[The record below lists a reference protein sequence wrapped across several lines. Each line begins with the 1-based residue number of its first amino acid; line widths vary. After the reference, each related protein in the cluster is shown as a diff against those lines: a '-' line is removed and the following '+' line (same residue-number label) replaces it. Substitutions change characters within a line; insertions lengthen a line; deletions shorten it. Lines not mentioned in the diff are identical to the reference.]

1 MTAERPDR
9 EQLLARIRALR
20 AELQIN
26 PDAETH
32 VALAEAQQALRQLD
46 ESAQPRGPHA

>member
-1 MTAERPDR
+1 MMDVERPDR
-9 EQLLARIRALR
+9 ERLLTRIRALK

-46 ESAQPRGPHA
+46 ESAQQRWQS